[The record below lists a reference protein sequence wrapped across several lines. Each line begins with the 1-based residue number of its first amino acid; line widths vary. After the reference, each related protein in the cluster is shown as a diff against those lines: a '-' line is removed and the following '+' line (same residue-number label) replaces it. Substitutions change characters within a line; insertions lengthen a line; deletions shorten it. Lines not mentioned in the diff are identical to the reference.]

1 MEQEENELGDV
12 KFTEVK
18 PVRLSLHLIQKRHIN
33 DAQHKSQEQIVQAL
47 NKITH
52 LRLDR
57 ENIGQIDNL
66 ELLGDKVTNIYLQK
80 NKIQVIQNLEC
91 LKNLTFLTLA
101 DNEISQVEGLSHLS
115 KLLFLD
121 LSHNN
126 IHHFQIDE
134 FPESVMILN
143 LKENPC
149 TKLPDYR
156 GRLVQDLEKLQLLD
170 EEKVTATEKREA
182 GFVVSSDE
190 EEEEEEEEETGVFV
204 PSFTDGDTISTH
216 TSRML
221 MHSKQRTEEDLR
233 NHLEHTTE
241 LDNYREKFDL
251 PVSSRSQTPS
261 VKK

>member
-1 MEQEENELGDV
+1 MEQEEENESVDV
-12 KFTEVK
+12 KLTEIK

-33 DAQHKSQEQIVQAL
+33 DAQHKSQEEIVQAL

-66 ELLGDKVTNIYLQK
+66 ELLGDKVTNVYLQK
-80 NKIQVIQNLEC
+80 NKIQVLQNLEC

-101 DNEISQVEGLSHLS
+101 DNQISQVEGLSHLH

-121 LSHNN
+121 LSHNH
-126 IHHFQIDE
+126 IHDFQIDE

-156 GRLVQDLEKLQLLD
+156 GRLVQDLENLQLLD
-170 EEKVTATEKREA
+170 EEKVTTTEKREA

-190 EEEEEEEEETGVFV
+190 EEEEEEETGVFV
-204 PSFTDGDTISTH
+204 PSFTDGDSISTH

-221 MHSKQRTEEDLR
+221 MHSKERADEDLR
-233 NHLEHTTE
+233 THLEHTSE

-251 PVSSRSQTPS
+251 PMSSRSQTPS
-261 VKK
+261 VNK

>member
-1 MEQEENELGDV
+1 MELGEDTAESV
-12 KFTEVK
+12 DFKVAEVK

-33 DAQHKSQEQIVQAL
+33 DAQHKSQEEIVQAL

-66 ELLGDKVTNIYLQK
+66 ELLGDKVTNVYLQK

-101 DNEISQVEGLSHLS
+101 DNQISQVEGLTHLN
-115 KLLFLD
+115 KLLLLD
-121 LSHNN
+121 LSNN
-126 IHHFQIDE
+126 FIHHFQIDE

-156 GRLVQDLEKLQLLD
+156 GGLIQDLEKLQILD
-170 EEKVTATEKREA
+170 EEEVTTTEKREA

-190 EEEEEEEEETGVFV
+190 EEEEEEGGII
-204 PSFTDGDTISTH
+204 PSFTDGDSISTC
-216 TSRML
+216 TSRIL
-221 MHSKQRTEEDLR
+221 MHSKARADENLKT
-233 NHLEHTTE
+233 HLEHTTE

-251 PVSSRSQTPS
+251 PMSSRAQTPS
-261 VKK
+261 VNK

>member
-1 MEQEENELGDV
+1 MEHGEGIAANDSVDFQIA
-12 KFTEVK
+12 EVK

-33 DAQHKSQEQIVQAL
+33 SAQQKSQEEIVQAL

-66 ELLGDKVTNIYLQK
+66 ELLGDKVTNVYLQK
-80 NKIQVIQNLEC
+80 NKIQVIENLEC

-101 DNEISQVEGLSHLS
+101 DNQIRQVEGLSHLN

-121 LSHNN
+121 LSHNH
-126 IHHFQIDE
+126 IHDFQIDE

-149 TKLPDYR
+149 TSLPDYR
-156 GRLVQDLEKLQLLD
+156 GRLIQDLEHLKILD
-170 EEKVTATEKREA
+170 EEEVTNAEKREA

-190 EEEEEEEEETGVFV
+190 EEEVEEEEVV
-204 PSFTDGDTISTH
+204 PVFTDGDSIGTC
-216 TSRML
+216 TSRIL
-221 MHSKQRTEEDLR
+221 MHSKARTDEDLKK
-233 NHLEHTTE
+233 HMEHTTE
-241 LDNYREKFDL
+241 LDDYREKFEL
-251 PVSSRSQTPS
+251 PMSSRSQTPS
-261 VKK
+261 VRN